1 MSFYITIRHIHP
13 PQQILQH
20 GVGGEERSLP
30 RAART
35 RQDQQV
41 SAVVAPPL
49 IPGSGPTPDPS
60 HVAWPGLLSGAGTAS
75 SSPPAPHFLSQPPPL
90 RQLQERILGLRAGR
104 NPGDFQVS
112 SFSVRQIGVTGG
124 YRLVS
129 TWVAGRGRTEY
140 AGGHLPLPLILK
152 GQIHLFM
159 CSMKQERLGKTD
171 LAQLGHVTSLFTKE
185 TEAQRGKVT
194 CPRSQS

>member
-1 MSFYITIRHIHP
+1 MCPLRDTPPPPRRKEPQAGSHCATLPPPPPYPLPTRPRGPRVKFAPKLFFQESFYITIRHIHP

-49 IPGSGPTPDPS
+49 IPGSGPTPDPR

-75 SSPPAPHFLSQPPPL
+75 SSPPAPHFLSQPPRL

-129 TWVAGRGRTEY
+129 T
-140 AGGHLPLPLILK
+140 
-152 GQIHLFM
+152 
-159 CSMKQERLGKTD
+159 
-171 LAQLGHVTSLFTKE
+171 
-185 TEAQRGKVT
+185 
-194 CPRSQS
+194 